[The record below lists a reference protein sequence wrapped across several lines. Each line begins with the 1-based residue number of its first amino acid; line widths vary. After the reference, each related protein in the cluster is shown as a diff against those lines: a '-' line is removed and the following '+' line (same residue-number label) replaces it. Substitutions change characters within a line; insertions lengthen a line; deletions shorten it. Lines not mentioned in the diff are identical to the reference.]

1 MTDNRLRITDNGQRI
16 PETMP
21 TLDWEQEAAEDVAY
35 RHIAGLDEAGR
46 GALAGPVVAA
56 AVILPLDNPDLELIL
71 WGVDDS
77 KQISAVR
84 RAELFEIV
92 RQTAVSYGIAAVDA
106 AVIDAIGIIPA
117 TKQAMRGA
125 LSQLDPTPDY
135 LLIDG
140 RIRLSTIPTPQ
151 QSIIRG
157 DSASLSI
164 AAASIL
170 AKVSRDRLLVELD
183 RQFPHYGFA
192 QHKGYGTGQHR
203 QALTDWGPCAEHRRS
218 FAPLRPT
225 VFGDR

>member
-1 MTDNRLRITDNGQRI
+1 
-16 PETMP
+16 MP
-21 TLDWEQEAAEDVAY
+21 TLNWEYGVTKEVAY

-77 KQISAVR
+77 KRVTAVHR
-84 RAELFEIV
+84 EELFEV
-92 RQTAVSYGIAAVDA
+92 VTQTAVSYGIAAVEA

-125 LSQLDPTPDY
+125 LAQLDPVPDY

-140 RIRLSTIPTPQ
+140 RIRLPTIPTPQ
-151 QSIIRG
+151 RSIIRG
-157 DSASLSI
+157 DRASLSI

-170 AKVSRDRLLVELD
+170 AKVSRDRLMVALD

-192 QHKGYGTGQHR
+192 QHKGYGTEQHR
-203 QALTDWGPCAEHRRS
+203 RALIDWGPCPEHRRT
-218 FAPLRPT
+218 FAPLRLSLL
-225 VFGDR
+225 

>member
-1 MTDNRLRITDNGQRI
+1 
-16 PETMP
+16 MP
-21 TLDWEQEAAEDVAY
+21 TLNWEYGVAQNVTY
-35 RHIAGLDEAGR
+35 HYIAGLDEAGR

-77 KQISAVR
+77 KRVTAVHR
-84 RAELFEIV
+84 EELFDVV
-92 RQTAVSYGIAAVDA
+92 RQTAVSYGIAAVEA

-125 LSQLDPTPDY
+125 LAQLDPAPDY

-140 RIRLSTIPTPQ
+140 RIRLPTIPIPQ
-151 QSIIRG
+151 RSIIRG

-170 AKVSRDRLLVELD
+170 AKVSRDRLMVVLD

-192 QHKGYGTGQHR
+192 QHKGYGTAQHR
-203 QALTDWGPCAEHRRS
+203 QALTDWGPCPEHRRT
-218 FAPLRPT
+218 FAPVRTSLL
-225 VFGDR
+225 